1 MLILMHYINL
11 PLVYTITVRSYHIR
25 YSLLVKVT
33 AHAHLVHL
41 VLLARGGGGGG
52 A

>member
-1 MLILMHYINL
+1 MLILIYCINL
-11 PLVYTITVRSYHIR
+11 PLVYTIQFRSYHIR

-33 AHAHLVHL
+33 AHAHLV
-41 VLLARGGGGGG
+41 LLARGGGGGG